1 MTASTHQL
9 GIVGLGRI
17 GGGLALQALK
27 RNMQVIGYDLLG
39 AGDALKAAGIQL
51 VDKPEQFRLRLQA
64 PRRIFVYV
72 PAGEIIDRVLAQLT
86 TVLEAGDVIVDGGNS
101 YWGDSIR
108 RFEKCRGE
116 YGIHFVDCGTSG
128 GARGARNGAC
138 FMVGGT
144 KESFDLVEPI
154 LAKLAVNGGLIHCGT
169 PGSGHFV
176 KLVHNGIEFGMLQAI
191 GEGLQ
196 LLEHHREPLPVANI
210 LQTWNHGSVIRSW
223 LIELLEE
230 QYREYGGPCG
240 IPAHIEDTGEVNWL
254 IEDAMHM
261 EIPIPVIAQSVMQ
274 LLSSRDRSQ
283 ISQRAVAMM
292 RHGFGEHAYGP
303 NESVARARHSSRVG
317 AWLKPDSQS

>member
-1 MTASTHQL
+1 MAASPQL

-17 GGGLALQALK
+17 GGGLALQAL
-27 RNMQVIGYDLLG
+27 RRGMHVIGYDLVG
-39 AGDALKAAGIQL
+39 ASGELAAAGL
-51 VDKPEQFRLRLQA
+51 ERADDPEQFRRRLQP
-64 PRRIFVYV
+64 PRKIFLYV
-72 PAGEIIDRVLAQLT
+72 PAGEIVDRVLEQLT
-86 TVLEAGDVIVDGGNS
+86 PALEKGDVVIDGGNS

-108 RFEKCRGE
+108 RFRKCRDQ

-144 KESFDLVEPI
+144 KESFQLIEPV
-154 LAKLAVNGGLIHCGT
+154 LSMLAVDGGLIHCGT

-191 GEGLQ
+191 GEGAQ
-196 LLEHHREPLPVANI
+196 LLEHYREQLPVADI
-210 LQTWNHGSVIRSW
+210 LRVWNHGSVIRSW

-230 QYREYGGPCG
+230 QYREYGDPREL
-240 IPAHIEDTGEVNWL
+240 PAYVEDTGEVNWL
-254 IEDAMHM
+254 IGDAMHM

-274 LLSSRDRSQ
+274 LFASRDRSR
-283 ISQRAVAMM
+283 IASRAVAMM

-303 NESVARARHSSRVG
+303 NESVARARHTSRVG
-317 AWLKPDSQS
+317 PWLKQNP

>member
-1 MTASTHQL
+1 MNDSIQL

-27 RNMQVIGYDLLG
+27 CEMRVIGYDLVG
-39 AGDALKAAGIQL
+39 AGEELKTAGIEL
-51 VDKPEQFRLRLQA
+51 IDNPESFRERLQP
-64 PRRIFVYV
+64 PRKIFLYV
-72 PAGEIIDRVLAQLT
+72 PAGEIVDRVLAQLT
-86 TVLEAGDVIVDGGNS
+86 PVLEEGDVVIDGGNS

-108 RFEKCRGE
+108 RFEKCRDE

-144 KESFDLVEPI
+144 RESFQLIEPV
-154 LAKLAVNGGLIHCGT
+154 LSKLAVSGGLIHCGT
-169 PGSGHFV
+169 PGSGHFA

-191 GEGLQ
+191 GEGVHM
-196 LLEHHREPLPVANI
+196 LEHYREQLPVADI
-210 LQTWNHGSVIRSW
+210 LKTWNHGSVIRSW

-230 QYREYGGPCG
+230 QYREYNGPYDL
-240 IPAHIEDTGEVNWL
+240 PSHVEDTGEVNWL
-254 IEDAMHM
+254 VEDAMEM

-274 LLSSRDRSQ
+274 LFVSRDRSR
-283 ISQRAVAMM
+283 IGQRAVAMM

-303 NESVARARHSSRVG
+303 NESVARARHTSRVG
-317 AWLKPDSQS
+317 YWLKKGR